1 MGLGRRRLAIRRRG
15 LFGRRRRLRRRRR
28 LGTVV
33 NMDWKRLARHLW
45 IGKPERDRLFP
56 RDSLRRITEAIA
68 AAEAR
73 HHGEIRFAVEASLAA
88 PEIARGVSAREKAV
102 EAFARLGVWDTE
114 ANNGVL
120 IYLLLA
126 DRDVEIVAD
135 RGVHAKVGP
144 DGWEAV
150 CRKMEAEFKAG
161 RFESGV
167 LAGIAEVGRHLETHF
182 PRKGG
187 DVNELP
193 DAPVLL

>member
-1 MGLGRRRLAIRRRG
+1 
-15 LFGRRRRLRRRRR
+15 
-28 LGTVV
+28 
-33 NMDWKRLARHLW
+33 MDWKRMLRHLW
-45 IGKPERDRLFP
+45 IGAPERNRLFP
-56 RDSLRRITEAIA
+56 APVLKSITGAIA
-68 AAEAR
+68 AAEAK

-88 PEIARGVSAREKAV
+88 SEVAKGVSARQKAI

-144 DGWEAV
+144 EGWETI
-150 CRKMEAEFKAG
+150 CRAMEAEFRAG
-161 RFESGV
+161 RFEAGV
-167 LAGIAEVGRHLETHF
+167 LAGIAAVGRHLETHF
-182 PRKGG
+182 PRTGA

-193 DAPVLL
+193 DAPVMV